1 MIDSYKNYKKDYVAE
16 GYFVYNINLEEG
28 FKLKGVITHEKIK
41 QSSYSNYY
49 KNSRLLRGLYID
61 ENLYTVSESTVK
73 VNRLDTLEQVNEL
86 KIK

>member
-16 GYFVYNINLEEG
+16 GYFVYNINIEEG

-41 QSSYSNYY
+41 QTSYSIYY